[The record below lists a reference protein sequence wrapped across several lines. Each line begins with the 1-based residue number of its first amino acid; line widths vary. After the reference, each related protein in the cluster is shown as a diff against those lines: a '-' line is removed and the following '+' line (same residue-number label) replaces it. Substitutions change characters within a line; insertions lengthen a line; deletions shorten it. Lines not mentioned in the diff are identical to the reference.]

1 MKIALARYAFK
12 QGILPVFFNS
22 ILCLTLNILLQGI
35 CSWVG
40 LITQRNPEYMTLL
53 ITGSGAW
60 LTRRFRSSFFFFS
73 VDIDECSTNSHSCD
87 VNAVC
92 SNNVGSYAC
101 ACKAGFTG
109 DGYTCTGE
117 PFKSNVKRLFDMFVF
132 NCTLLALLLFSRAIN
147 SYTL

>member
-1 MKIALARYAFK
+1 MTYEK
-12 QGILPVFFNS
+12 VS
-22 ILCLTLNILLQGI
+22 ILLFFFFLL
-35 CSWVG
+35 
-40 LITQRNPEYMTLL
+40 LL
-53 ITGSGAW
+53 
-60 LTRRFRSSFFFFS
+60 FFS